1 MKHKTLLWISAALT
15 VFTLILIAGVVT
27 TVRRVNA
34 AAETVATQDPAAA
47 QVMTDRESAYREMIA
62 QANERL
68 LQAQQSQEELQAQL
82 NALQNNVGS
91 GAASSMTVT
100 PQQAAEI
107 AVLFMGR
114 TDLYSVENAAVND
127 QPAYL
132 VTFSTGDQ
140 VFVSLDG
147 QVLSLVPAQQIT
159 AGSQNINSLN
169 GFFENEEHEQE
180 NHAGHDD

>member
-15 VFTLILIAGVVT
+15 LFTLILIAGVVT

-62 QANERL
+62 KANERL

-91 GAASSMTVT
+91 GVSNTIVT

-107 AVLFMGR
+107 AALYIGR
-114 TDLYSVENAAVND
+114 TDLYSVENTAVND

-132 VTFSTGDQ
+132 VTFSSGDQ
-140 VFVSLDG
+140 VFISPDG
-147 QVLSLVPAQQIT
+147 QVLSVLPAEQIT
-159 AGSQNINSLN
+159 AGSQNINSSS
-169 GFFENEEHEQE
+169 GFFENEEHERE
-180 NHAGHDD
+180 NQSGHDD

>member
-15 VFTLILIAGVVT
+15 VFTLILIVGVVT

-34 AAETVATQDPAAA
+34 AAEIVATQDPAAA
-47 QVMTDRESAYREMIA
+47 QVMTERESAYREMIA

-82 NALQNNVGS
+82 NALQNNNAVS
-91 GAASSMTVT
+91 TTVT

-107 AVLFMGR
+107 AALYMGR
-114 TDLYSVENAAVND
+114 TDLYSVENSTVND

-132 VTFSTGDQ
+132 VTFSSGDQ
-140 VFVSLDG
+140 VFISLDG
-147 QVLSLVPAQQIT
+147 QVLSVVSAQQIT
-159 AGSQNINSLN
+159 AGSQNINSLS
-169 GFFENEEHEQE
+169 GSFENEEHERE
-180 NHAGHDD
+180 NHAGQDD